1 MSVIT
6 LIFFEKQKLMLTSLS
21 IKNFALIDD
30 LFVNFSEG
38 FSIITGETGAGK
50 SILLG
55 GLALILGKRAD
66 LSSLKDD
73 KKKCV
78 IEGEFLINKYN
89 LKSFFDKNDIDFEER
104 TIIRREILP
113 SGKSRAFINDTPTTL
128 TILSSLSDK
137 LIDVHSQ
144 HQTLQLADADFQ
156 FLIIDSLADIS
167 EYLSSYKKGLSLYK
181 KLSSELQILINKQQ
195 EAASQHEYNSFLL
208 NELVEANFKQ
218 NEQEILE
225 ETLEKLNHAEEIK
238 IHLTEAEQLG
248 DVEEIGIADLLHKY
262 QNILNKLS
270 KFSKDFSELSN
281 RVTSLKIEFED
292 IAQELN
298 NSNETLEYSPK
309 EIEKY
314 NSRLQL
320 LYDLLKKHQVANIE
334 ELLEKQELLTDT
346 VSSVE
351 NATSI
356 LEQKKDEIS
365 EVENKLN
372 NLSKSI
378 TENRKKAIPI
388 LIKQLEA
395 LLIKL
400 EMPTTSF
407 KINLMESRDFL
418 SNGKDILEF
427 LIATNKGSNYE
438 PLKKIASGGEMS
450 RIMLGVKSILSNYS
464 NLPTIIFDEIDTGV
478 SGEVSNRIASVMSS
492 MSDNMQVIAITHL
505 PQIAAKGDHHFKVYK
520 SEMNNQTVTN
530 IKILTGLE
538 RVEEVAEMLSGKEI
552 ADSAIMHA
560 KQLLNQ

>member
-6 LIFFEKQKLMLTSLS
+6 LIFFEKKQLMLTSLS
-21 IKNFALIDD
+21 IKNFALIDS
-30 LFVNFSEG
+30 LFVNFSDG

-66 LSSLKDD
+66 LSSLKD
-73 KKKCV
+73 KENKCV
-78 IEGEFLINKYN
+78 IEGEFIISKYN
-89 LKSFFDKNDIDFEER
+89 LESFFDKNDIDFDER

-128 TILSSLSDK
+128 TVLSSLSDK

-144 HQTLQLADADFQ
+144 HQTLQLADTNFQ
-156 FLIIDSLADIS
+156 FLIIDALADIS
-167 EYLSSYKKGLSLYK
+167 KYLSSYKKGLSLYK
-181 KLSSELQILINKQQ
+181 KLSSELQILINKQK
-195 EAASQHEYNSFLL
+195 EAADQHDYNSFLF
-208 NELVEANFKQ
+208 NELVEADFKQ
-218 NEQEILE
+218 NEQEFLE

-238 IHLTEAEQLG
+238 ILLTEAGQLG
-248 DVEEIGIADLLHKY
+248 DADEIGIADLLHKY
-262 QNILNKLS
+262 QNILIKLS
-270 KFSKDFSELSN
+270 KFTKDFSELSG
-281 RVTSLKIEFED
+281 RITSLKIEFED

-298 NSNETLEYSPK
+298 NSNETIEYSPE

-314 NSRLQL
+314 NSRLQA
-320 LYDLLKKHQVANIE
+320 LYDLLKKHQVVTID
-334 ELLEKQELLTDT
+334 ELLEKQELLSEQ

-356 LEQKKDEIS
+356 LEEKKDEIS

-372 NLSKSI
+372 NVAKLI
-378 TENRKKAIPI
+378 TENRKKAIPV

-395 LLIKL
+395 LLIEL

-407 KINLMESRDFL
+407 KINLNESQGFL
-418 SNGKDILEF
+418 SNGKDELEF

-450 RIMLGVKSILSNYS
+450 RIMLAVKSILSNYS

-478 SGEVSNRIASVMSS
+478 SGEVSNRIASVMAS
-492 MSDNMQVIAITHL
+492 MSDNMQVVAITHL

-520 SEMNNQTVTN
+520 SETNNQTVTN
-530 IKILTGLE
+530 IKILTDTE
-538 RVEEVAEMLSGKEI
+538 RVKEVAEMLSGKEI

>member
-21 IKNFALIDD
+21 IKNFALIDN